1 MQRLGQLGETAVIFE
16 LQGSLFFGTTHQ
28 LYLTLEPELTTTNY
42 LIIDLHRVQSVD
54 VTAAH
59 MLNLV
64 RDILAERKVPLLLS
78 NVRETLANGRNLRE
92 FLELAG
98 LVPDGEKVLFMPSL
112 EAAIEWVEDRLL
124 GDVDKTDHAL
134 PPLELHEVGLFKG
147 SKPDTLVDLA
157 ACMEKRSCR
166 AGDVI
171 YDFGDMDCNLYLV
184 RSGEVKIMDCVD
196 ASHRLHHIATFGRGE
211 FFGGLAFLDH
221 RPRGNS
227 AVVSVDC
234 ELYVLSSEKFNTLAE
249 DHKRIAFVLLS
260 QLARILAI
268 RLRHTDQELTILR
281 EN

>member
-1 MQRLGQLGETAVIFE
+1 MKAPIKAPVAGVAMGLITEGDKFAV
-16 LQGSLFFGTTHQ
+16 LS
-28 LYLTLEPELTTTNY
+28 
-42 LIIDLHRVQSVD
+42 
-54 VTAAH
+54 
-59 MLNLV
+59 
-64 RDILAERKVPLLLS
+64 DI
-78 NVRETLANGRNLRE
+78 
-92 FLELAG
+92 AG
-98 LVPDGEKVLFMPSL
+98 L
-112 EAAIEWVEDRLL
+112 ED
-124 GDVDKTDHAL
+124 H
-134 PPLELHEVGLFKG
+134 
-147 SKPDTLVDLA
+147 
-157 ACMEKRSCR
+157 
-166 AGDVI
+166 
-171 YDFGDMDCNLYLV
+171 FGDMDYNLYLV